1 MHWIWGIVLS
11 LASPI
16 ACEACTCGY
25 VLTDDADKSAPPV
38 VFTDSLVTDFGLLS
52 DISRATDWTRQQ
64 FNVSAEAGRGTHG
77 KSFRV
82 ENVFSY
88 TGPNLA
94 EHQDVDGGFRS
105 QRAMGLRVG
114 SILTEMGAIAAAE
127 IDSARMDMF
136 WGSYRVTMKLTR
148 TSGTCAAFFW
158 RILSEGQYRNDSQ
171 EIDMEF
177 LSREFDVAAKIFP
190 VNLVMHSRDSMRDG
204 YDASKSG
211 TLRRVELPFD
221 PTSDFHEYRFDYLPG
236 RVTFHADDHVLAEMR
251 GERVPSS
258 GGHLILQHWSNG
270 NTLWSGG
277 PPASDAVVLVRSV
290 KAYFNSSVAHKD
302 AISNWND
309 ACNSGEKREETCQ
322 VPDKASQDSRSS
334 DDSTGD
340 RGHGNNNGP
349 TTQEDS
355 QGYHGMMAPTTTR
368 LALLLMSGALLS
380 SM

>member
-1 MHWIWGIVLS
+1 MHWILGLMFL
-11 LASPI
+11 LARRI
-16 ACEACTCGY
+16 ACESCTCGY
-25 VLTDDADKSAPPV
+25 VLTDDAYKSAPV
-38 VFTDSLVTDFGLLS
+38 VFTDSLVTDFGQSS

-64 FNVSAEAGRGTHG
+64 FNVSAEAGRGKYG

-88 TGPNLA
+88 TGPNVP
-94 EHQDVDGGFRS
+94 EQQDLDLDGGFGS

-114 SILTEMGAIAAAE
+114 SVPSEMGAITAAE

-136 WGSYRVTMKLTR
+136 WGSYRVRMKLTR
-148 TSGTCAAFFW
+148 ASGTCAAFFW
-158 RILSEGQYRNDSQ
+158 YRNDSQ

-177 LSREFDVAAKIFP
+177 LSREFDVAAKRFP
-190 VNLVMHSRDSMRDG
+190 VNLVMHSRDSMRHG

-211 TLRRVELPFD
+211 TLRRVDLPFD

-236 RVTFHADDHVLAEMR
+236 RVIFHADGHVLAEMR
-251 GERVPSS
+251 GEGVPSS

-277 PPASDAVVLVRSV
+277 PPAWDAVVLVTSV
-290 KAYFNSSVAHKD
+290 KAYFNSSVGQKD
-302 AISNWND
+302 ATWND
-309 ACNSGEKREETCQ
+309 VCSDGGKREKMCQ
-322 VPDKASQDSRSS
+322 VSDKASEDGGSS

-340 RGHGNNNGP
+340 NHGHANNNGP
-349 TTQEDS
+349 TGQEDS
-355 QGYHGMMAPTTTR
+355 LGCHGMMAPTTAR
-368 LALLLMSGALLS
+368 LALLFLSCALLW